1 MSQSLLN
8 GINLANREFEFR
20 FARLIERAVK
30 ADLRVLLGEFPA
42 VALLGPRQIGK
53 TTLALEWGE
62 SNGGH
67 YLDLENAADRA
78 KLADPVD
85 YLSRH
90 EGHAVILDEI
100 HLMPELFPALRGVI
114 DKGKR
119 KGLKTGRFLLLG
131 SASLDLLRQGSET
144 LAGRLATVE
153 MTALTVAETGR
164 ELMETLWLRGG
175 FPDSFTATGEE
186 ASSRWRAA
194 FIRSYL
200 ERDIP
205 QLGPRIPAETLRR
218 FWTML
223 AHGQGGLLNAAEL
236 ARSLSVSGK
245 TIASYLD
252 LFVDLLLVRRLEPWH
267 ANVSKRLVKSPRI
280 YLRDSGLLHELLG
293 IRDFEGLLSHPKLG
307 ASWEGFVIENLLA
320 CLPSG
325 GRASFFR
332 SSAGAEID
340 LVLELPGRA
349 PWAVEIK
356 RGPSPRPERGF
367 HHACEDV
374 RPERRYVVCSTS
386 EPFPLGGGVEATGL
400 AELMKELASL

>member
-1 MSQSLLN
+1 MELDS
-8 GINLANREFEFR
+8 IFTRMFERVAKTNL
-20 FARLIERAVK
+20 
-30 ADLRVLLGEFPA
+30 DVLLGEFPV

-53 TTLALEWGE
+53 TTLALEWKE
-62 SNGGH
+62 LRGGH
-67 YLDLENAADRA
+67 YLDLENPADRA

-90 EGHAVILDEI
+90 EGGLVILDEI
-100 HLMPELFPALRGVI
+100 HLMPELFPVLRGLI
-114 DKGKR
+114 DRGKR
-119 KGLKTGRFLLLG
+119 KGLKAGRFLLLG
-131 SASLDLLRQGSET
+131 SASLELLRQGSET
-144 LAGRLATVE
+144 LAGRLVTVE
-153 MTALTVAETGR
+153 MTSLTVEETGPDV
-164 ELMETLWLRGG
+164 MESLWLRGG
-175 FPDSFTATGEE
+175 FPDSLTAGSDE

-218 FWTML
+218 FWVML
-223 AHGQGGLLNAAEL
+223 AHEQGGLLNAAQL

-267 ANVSKRLVKSPRI
+267 SNGSKRLVKSPRV

-293 IRDFEGLLSHPKLG
+293 IREIEGLLSHPKLG

-320 CLPSG
+320 SLPSG

-332 SSAGAEID
+332 SAAGAEID

-356 RGPSPRPERGF
+356 RGASPRLERGF

-374 RPERRYVVCSTS
+374 RPERRYVVCTTI
-386 EPFPLGGGVEATGL
+386 EPFPLGGGVEAIALSGL
-400 AELMKELASL
+400 MQELGRL